1 MLTSTG
7 NFYLYFLIR
16 ANFILLFRSR
26 AKDKLSGFREYQ
38 DIPRDDRR
46 RLFDQYMTQ
55 LSALGEAKLK
65 RYSEPIPSSSSHQ
78 QPVQSTA
85 ATAALSITV
94 NDQANFDGDN
104 VTING
109 SLDDSS
115 SDDDDDGSSR
125 PHKRGKREKKSKKE
139 KKDKKDRKEKH
150 KREKV
155 S

>member
-94 NDQANFDGDN
+94 NDQANLDGDN
-104 VTING
+104 VING